1 MTYEAPKLEILT
13 LSDEDII
20 ATSET
25 SIFEIEDD
33 EALL

>member
-1 MTYEAPKLEILT
+1 MKYETPKLEVLA

-25 SIFEIEDD
+25 FIFEIEDD
-33 EALL
+33 EVLL

>member
-1 MTYEAPKLEILT
+1 MTYETPKLEILT

-33 EALL
+33 EVLL